1 MILDISQEVPDIISR
16 AGRTLELQSVE
27 RHGSLYDYRVWYTI
41 SGSLDAYPC
50 SLRQWLIWGGVLD
63 NA

>member
-1 MILDISQEVPDIISR
+1 MRLEINQEVPDIISR

-27 RHGSLYDYRVWYTI
+27 RHGSLYEYRVWYTVL
-41 SGSLDAYPC
+41 GQDVPYPC

-63 NA
+63 G